1 MTLNSIAV
9 EKISQDLRPSAL
21 DNNTVLLEMVII
33 IIDTFYSF
41 QKLFTNISE
50 ALGVL
55 DFALLPVTI
64 RVLELESL
72 AELFIKFILVML

>member
-1 MTLNSIAV
+1 
-9 EKISQDLRPSAL
+9 
-21 DNNTVLLEMVII
+21 MVII